1 MRIYNVMCIQNE
13 IVVVMVTFYCYVK
26 TTMTKETNRR
36 SNLLE
41 SHSSGG
47 LEIMSLMAGSL
58 AEDEQAWC

>member
-1 MRIYNVMCIQNE
+1 MRLLLSWLL
-13 IVVVMVTFYCYVK
+13 FYCYVK

-58 AEDEQAWC
+58 AEDKQAWC